1 MIRSLKIFV
10 FLLACA
16 TGFAPAGEAQVVTWP
31 NPEVEQLYRSAQASL
46 AAGAFRQAI
55 ASYQQAVNLAPEQSI
70 LYRDLAQAYL
80 LSGNPLQAEKVIS
93 PLIAKGRG
101 DAQSYVIA
109 ANVQTSLREERK
121 ARKLLD
127 EGMAK
132 YPNSG
137 YLYHERGRI
146 AADANDQV
154 TALRMYTAGM
164 KAEPGYHLNYYEAAR
179 LYIRTDEPLWAI
191 IYGEIFVNLERPT
204 ARSGETRKLLL
215 AAYKRFY
222 AQPDLSGTPRF
233 GKKRQASAPSNF
245 AEAVSSVLMR
255 LAPVVADGIST
266 ENLTMLRAR
275 FIIDWRASYWDAY
288 PFSLFRMQ
296 DELLRA
302 GHFDAYNQWLFG
314 RAENPAQVEAWNKFH
329 PDAIPAYERYY
340 QTHPLQLSASDAY
353 NTEVSKRIFESPNN
367 QYKR

>member
-1 MIRSLKIFV
+1 
-10 FLLACA
+10 LLVALG
-16 TGFAPAGEAQVVTWP
+16 GFRFSASAIAQVVNWP

-80 LSGNPLQAEKVIS
+80 LSGNPLQAEKVIT
-93 PLIAKGRG
+93 PLIDKGRG
-101 DAQSYVIA
+101 DAQAYVIA
-109 ANVQTSLREERK
+109 AGVQTSLREDRK

-127 EGMAK
+127 EGVAK

-146 AADANDQV
+146 AADADDPV
-154 TALRMYTAGM
+154 TAVKMYTTGM
-164 KAEPGYHLNYYEAAR
+164 RAEPGYHLNYYDAAR
-179 LYIRTDEPLWAI
+179 LYIDSSEPVWAI

-222 AQPDLSGTPRF
+222 AQPDLTGTPRF
-233 GKKRQASAPSNF
+233 GKKRPSGAPSDF
-245 AEAVSSVLMR
+245 AGAVSAVLLK

-266 ENLTMLRAR
+266 ENLTMLRTR
-275 FIIDWRASYWDAY
+275 FIIDWKAVYWDTY
-288 PFSLFRMQ
+288 PFTLFRMH
-296 DELLRA
+296 DDLLRA

-314 RAENPAQVEAWNKFH
+314 RAENPAQVDAWNKFH
-329 PDAIPAYERYY
+329 PDAIPGYERYY
-340 QTHPLQLSASDAY
+340 QSRPLQLSASDAY
-353 NTEVSKRIFESPNN
+353 NADISKKTFESSNNPSKR
-367 QYKR
+367 